1 MMDKVELYTLAMV
14 GCQTEIEKA
23 EKGVKLGYKLLN
35 GEVKTDKTEYEIK
48 QAINKK
54 KEQIEYYINLQQLYS
69 WEMDLLEDE
78 KEDGEE

>member
-1 MMDKVELYTLAMV
+1 MMDKIELYTLAMV
-14 GCQTEIEKA
+14 GCQCEIEKA

-54 KEQIEYYINLQQLYS
+54 KEAIEYYINLQQVYS

-78 KEDGEE
+78 KTED